1 MATKKLPLSALPSS
15 PFSVSCSSFCKGV
28 TFLSRA
34 EGLGTKAE
42 DGKWGPV
49 YSGCSSWAVALIW
62 SSFWKVL

>member
-1 MATKKLPLSALPSS
+1 MATKKLPLLALPSS

-28 TFLSRA
+28 TFLSRGQ
-34 EGLGTKAE
+34 GLGTKAE